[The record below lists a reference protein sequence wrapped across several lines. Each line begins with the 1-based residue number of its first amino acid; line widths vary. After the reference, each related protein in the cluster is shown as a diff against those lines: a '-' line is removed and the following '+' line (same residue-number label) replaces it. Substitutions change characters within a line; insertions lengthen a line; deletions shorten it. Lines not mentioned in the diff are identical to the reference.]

1 MIIEETKRE
10 KIRIRTGI
18 KALRFVEKIR
28 NAVGRELLKEC
39 LKEKET
45 AAEET
50 RNIKERMDYLR
61 INGYSQAG
69 VEELREG
76 DRNVVKEVRERDI
89 QVIYNKIREATYNSR
104 YKYIVT
110 ALCLEYLNKTGKRD
124 NQKLIAR
131 IRCGNLEEGNRYW
144 LKEEDRKCGLCKL
157 EKGTL
162 KHLIEDCQD
171 LETGELKEETLV
183 EGRADERVAEWV
195 KKIEKKRKERS
206 G

>member
-1 MIIEETKRE
+1 MILEKTKRE
-10 KIRIRTGI
+10 KIRIKTGI
-18 KALRFVEKIR
+18 KALRFEEKIR

-39 LKEKET
+39 LKE
-45 AAEET
+45 
-50 RNIKERMDYLR
+50 R
-61 INGYSQAG
+61 YSQAE
-69 VEELREG
+69 VAELREG
-76 DRNVVKEVRERDI
+76 ERDVVKEIRERDI
-89 QVIYNKIREATYNSR
+89 QVQKQVQYNKVREATYNSR

-110 ALCLEYLNKTGKRD
+110 ALRPEYLNKTGKGD

-195 KKIEKKRKERS
+195 RKIEKKRKERS
-206 G
+206 GQ